1 MGVTGLWTIAN
12 PCARPVKLESL
23 SRKRLAVDASIWIY
37 QFLKAVR
44 DKEGHALQSSHIVG
58 FFRRICKL
66 LFFGIKPV
74 FVFDGGAPPLKRQTI
89 AGRKARREGRRE
101 DARRTAG
108 RILALQ
114 VQRSADI
121 EAERRRKRK
130 SGDWE
135 DVPDGELEQGQP
147 EEEGEETIGDVSQ
160 LVYVDEL
167 EQTPK
172 ERARAR
178 GFRKSDPYHLPELPV
193 GMESL
198 GAPNDPRVMSQGDL
212 EEYARIFR
220 GGEEVNL
227 YDFSKINFDSDFF
240 ISLPMADRYN
250 ILNAARLRSRMRM
263 GLAKE
268 QLDSMF
274 PNRMDFSKFQ
284 VERVKERNDL
294 TQRLMNLNGRNDQP
308 GSYDPTR
315 VAGEK
320 GREYVLVRNDGVEGG
335 WVLGVVGS
343 AGAREGERNK
353 PIIVDNTEELEGEEE
368 KDLDDEE
375 EFEDVP
381 VEGLNRLPRIGPR
394 DGREG
399 SFSYDV
405 LGGAE
410 AQMLRRAI
418 YKSKRDQGGP
428 SNKRELSPDPISDAS
443 LAGPTNPLFLGNDE
457 EYDDEDDDPFP
468 LDFVGEERGN
478 DDEELQKAIRLSLE
492 APRGYDSMELQ
503 STFFGRDLSD
513 IAEEEEEDEP
523 INNKGKGKAVEEPS
537 VEKEVSLLLA
547 VPDEDA
553 DLSRAVSESR
563 RMNGG
568 VIPSGPGWSAPGEG
582 SKSSSSSAA
591 LKNPFGGLLPFE
603 PLEMGKSM
611 LFKGKKPEEKPREMG
626 GDKNKGK
633 EKDGDDSA
641 PLPPWFAGGAK
652 KDLAEGMRLA
662 NRDTELT
669 RGEKER
675 EEHEL
680 EMQRIADERYKNR
693 DVVMIDSDDGEE
705 DDDVVMLDG
714 LSEGGDLSV
723 DDVAGRLR
731 THPPKPIDSQQGGD
745 EEEIEWEESD
755 HEGVLAAR
763 ESTAPPKPCSGESP
777 PPPDFKGAENGVARE
792 ATPPLEDAD
801 GGEQYTEPEDLE
813 LLQQL
818 AAESEEHA
826 RFAAELNSKPQE
838 QTREGYERELHA
850 LRAQQAKYRRDADEV
865 TQVMVQECQQLL
877 TLFGIPYIT
886 APMEAEAQ
894 CAELVRLG
902 LVDGIVTDD
911 SDTFLF
917 GGTRVYKNMFNQ
929 AKFVECYL
937 ASDLEKE
944 YALDRTRLIRIAHL
958 LGSDYTEGVPNVGPV
973 TAMELLA
980 EFANDNGLTE
990 FKEWWT
996 AVQTGLRKP
1005 ADDNDSPF
1013 RKKFRKNS
1021 TKLFLPTNFPDPRVD
1036 EAYMYPEVDHD
1047 PSQFEW
1053 GMPDLDGLR
1062 RFLMATVGWSQER
1075 TDEVLV
1081 PVIKDMN
1088 TKQVE
1093 GTQSTITHFF
1103 EGRIGTGAAGV
1114 AGAPRRKVGKS
1125 KRMEKAMLSLHERAK
1140 GINGGEG
1147 DPAGQQGG
1155 DVDDGEAGKPAKG
1168 KSAKKSRGKRKSPVN
1183 NNGRDDNEEGLGGE
1197 GYHEEEA
1204 PAPAKKRKTAS
1215 GGARK

>member
-23 SRKRLAVDASIWIY
+23 ARKRLAVDASIWIY

-89 AGRKARREGRRE
+89 AGRKARREGREE

-121 EAERRRKRK
+121 EAARRRKQK

-135 DVPDGELEQGQP
+135 DVPDEEQEQGQL
-147 EEEGEETIGDVSQ
+147 EVEGEERIGDVSQ

-172 ERARAR
+172 ERVKAR

-193 GMESL
+193 SMESL
-198 GAPNDPRVMSQGDL
+198 GAPNDPRVMSQDDL
-212 EEYARIFR
+212 EEYARMFR

-227 YDFSKINFDSDFF
+227 YDFSKIDFDSDFF
-240 ISLPMADRYN
+240 VSLPMADRYN

-284 VERVKERNDL
+284 IERVKERNDL
-294 TQRLMNLNGRNDQP
+294 TQRLMNLNGMNDQL

-320 GREYVLVRNDGVEGG
+320 GREYVLVKNDGVEGG

-343 AGAREGERNK
+343 SGAREGERNK
-353 PIIVDNTEELEGEEE
+353 PIIVDKTEELEGEEE
-368 KDLDDEE
+368 EDPDDDE

-381 VEGLNRLPRIGPR
+381 VEGLNRLPHIEPR
-394 DGREG
+394 DDREG
-399 SFSYDV
+399 SYAYDV
-405 LGGAE
+405 LDGAE

-418 YKSKRDQGGP
+418 YESKRDQNG
-428 SNKRELSPDPISDAS
+428 SNNKRKLSPGPISDAS
-443 LAGPTNPLFLGNDE
+443 LTKSANPLFLGNDE
-457 EYDDEDDDPFP
+457 DYDEGEDDDPFP

-478 DDEELQKAIRLSLE
+478 DDDDELQKAIRLSLE
-492 APRGYDSMELQ
+492 TPRGYDSLELE

-513 IAEEEEEDEP
+513 IPEEEEEDEP
-523 INNKGKGKAVEEPS
+523 INNKGKGKAVEEPL
-537 VEKEVSLLLA
+537 VEKKKSPLLA
-547 VPDEDA
+547 VPGGDA
-553 DLSRAVSESR
+553 DFSRAISESR

-568 VIPSGPGWSAPGEG
+568 ATPKDSGWGTPGEG
-582 SKSSSSSAA
+582 SKGSSSSVA
-591 LKNPFGGLLPFE
+591 KNPFGGLLPFE
-603 PLEMGKSM
+603 RLDMGKSM
-611 LFKGKKPEEKPREMG
+611 LFKGKKLEEKPKEVGKDR
-626 GDKNKGK
+626 DKGK
-633 EKDGDDSA
+633 DKDGDDSA
-641 PLPPWFAGGAK
+641 PLPPWFTGGPK
-652 KDLAEGMRLA
+652 KDLAEEMRLA
-662 NRDTELT
+662 NRDRELT
-669 RGEKER
+669 REEKER
-675 EEHEL
+675 EEYEL
-680 EMQRIADERYKNR
+680 EMQRVVNERYKER

-705 DDDVVMLDG
+705 NDDVVMLDG
-714 LSEGGDLSV
+714 PSEKTDLNMGGA
-723 DDVAGRLR
+723 AGRLR
-731 THPPKPIDSQQGGD
+731 THPPKPIDSEKEDD

-755 HEGVLAAR
+755 HEDALAAR
-763 ESTAPPKPCSGESP
+763 ESKAAPKPYPGGSP
-777 PPPDFKGAENGVARE
+777 PSPNLEEAENGAPRE
-792 ATPPLEDAD
+792 VTPLEYAD
-801 GGEQYTEPEDLE
+801 DEEQYAEPEDLE
-813 LLQQL
+813 LVQQL

-826 RFAAELNSKPQE
+826 RFAAELNNRPQQ
-838 QTREGYERELHA
+838 QTREEYERELHA
-850 LRAQQAKYRRDADEV
+850 LRVQQAKDRRDADEV

-958 LGSDYTEGVPNVGPV
+958 LGSDYTEGVPTVGPV

-980 EFANDNGLTE
+980 EFASDNGLSE

-996 AVQTGLRKP
+996 AVQSGLRKL
-1005 ADDNDSPF
+1005 ADDDGSPF
-1013 RKKFRKNS
+1013 RKKFVSCPFTPPPPFRLTSPLAQKCHKDIPPN
-1021 TKLFLPTNFPDPRVD
+1021 KLPRPT
-1036 EAYMYPEVDHD
+1036 
-1047 PSQFEW
+1047 
-1053 GMPDLDGLR
+1053 R
-1062 RFLMATVGWSQER
+1062 R
-1075 TDEVLV
+1075 
-1081 PVIKDMN
+1081 
-1088 TKQVE
+1088 
-1093 GTQSTITHFF
+1093 
-1103 EGRIGTGAAGV
+1103 
-1114 AGAPRRKVGKS
+1114 
-1125 KRMEKAMLSLHERAK
+1125 
-1140 GINGGEG
+1140 
-1147 DPAGQQGG
+1147 
-1155 DVDDGEAGKPAKG
+1155 
-1168 KSAKKSRGKRKSPVN
+1168 
-1183 NNGRDDNEEGLGGE
+1183 
-1197 GYHEEEA
+1197 
-1204 PAPAKKRKTAS
+1204 
-1215 GGARK
+1215 